1 MSGRVG
7 FKPPTPSGPPPNG
20 NSISTGRSMLSGR
33 VGFKP
38 PTPSGEPPQSA
49 KIMSGRRGAM
59 SGRRGAMSGRRGGMS
74 GRRGGG
80 IGSSRRG
87 GFKPPTPQ
95 GEPPSFAKVSG
106 RKGRPPKLS
115 IDTSGEEKP
124 QVVPPASPVT
134 ISPKYKDAAA
144 AQAARHRASIGL
156 GALEKRTPAQL
167 GFLSVLGGGGSK
179 VLTPKSKSEKND
191 DKTLEDAG
199 AYGGS
204 VSIEDSNSNDDAN
217 GPGLVPKLDL
227 GKLLKS

>member
-59 SGRRGAMSGRRGGMS
+59 SGRRGGMSGRRGAMSGRRGGMS
-74 GRRGGG
+74 GRRGVGLG
-80 IGSSRRG
+80 LVEEEGSNHLHHRVSLHHLQKCLVEKAGRR
-87 GFKPPTPQ
+87 
-95 GEPPSFAKVSG
+95 
-106 RKGRPPKLS
+106 KLS

-167 GFLSVLGGGGSK
+167 GFWC
-179 VLTPKSKSEKND
+179 PRRWR
-191 DKTLEDAG
+191 
-199 AYGGS
+199 
-204 VSIEDSNSNDDAN
+204 
-217 GPGLVPKLDL
+217 
-227 GKLLKS
+227 